1 MEVQRTEDGEETE
14 EEGKEAQEA
23 KATKPQTPA
32 DEAPPRSCYEHTCTM
47 SMSTRAHCTWHTTL
61 AVHLA
66 SARACIL
73 YNGRCRS

>member
-1 MEVQRTEDGEETE
+1 VEVQRTEDGEETE

-47 SMSTRAHCTWHTTL
+47 SMSTRAHC
-61 AVHLA
+61 A
-66 SARACIL
+66 
-73 YNGRCRS
+73 